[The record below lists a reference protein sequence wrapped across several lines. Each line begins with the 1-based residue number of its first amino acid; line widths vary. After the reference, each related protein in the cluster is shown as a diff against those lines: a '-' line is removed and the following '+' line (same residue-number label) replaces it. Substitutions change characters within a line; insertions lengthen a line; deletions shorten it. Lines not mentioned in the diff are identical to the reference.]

1 MNEMQVFN
9 NEEFGSVRAAEID
22 GDVWLVGKD
31 VADALGYQNPS
42 EAINDHVDSEDRK
55 ILKNSDLLVLNLPP
69 RGMTFINES
78 GLYSLVMS
86 SKLPSAKKFKRWV
99 TSEVL
104 PSIRQHGAYMTPD
117 TLDQMISS
125 PEFGIRL
132 LTELKA
138 EQDKNRELRADNS
151 KLSAENAVLSPK
163 ADYFDELV
171 ERGSLMNFRETAKEL
186 GISPKKMTSFLVEKK
201 YLYRNQHGQLLPYEA
216 KNKGYFELKESY
228 NAKTDWTGTQTLVT
242 VKGRDMLRQLNIL

>member
-1 MNEMQVFN
+1 MNEMQIFN
-9 NEEFGSVRAAEID
+9 NDEFGEIRAAEID
-22 GDVWLVGKD
+22 GSPWFVGKD
-31 VADALGYQNPS
+31 VAEALGYADANK
-42 EAINDHVDSEDRK
+42 AVAMHVDDEDK
-55 ILKNSDLLVLNLPP
+55 LNDKTSLSLGQ
-69 RGMTFINES
+69 RGGWLINES

-104 PSIRQHGAYMTPD
+104 PSIRRHGAYMTPD

-186 GISPKKMTSFLVEKK
+186 GISPRKMTSFLVEKK

>member
-1 MNEMQVFN
+1 MNEMQIFN
-9 NEEFGSVRAAEID
+9 NDEFGEIRVRETD
-22 GDVWLVGKD
+22 GDVWFVGKD
-31 VADALGYQNPS
+31 VAVILGYTNPQK
-42 EAINDHVDSEDRK
+42 AIRDHVDAEDK
-55 ILKNSDLLVLNLPP
+55 GVNETFTPGGKQETI
-69 RGMTFINES
+69 FINES

-201 YLYRNQHGQLLPYEA
+201 YLYRNQHGQLLPYES

>member
-1 MNEMQVFN
+1 MNEMQIFN
-9 NEEFGSVRAAEID
+9 NEEFGEIRVREAD
-22 GDVWLVGKD
+22 GDVWFVGKD
-31 VADALGYQNPS
+31 VASILGYTNPQK
-42 EAINDHVDSEDRK
+42 AIRDHVDEEDK
-55 ILKNSDLLVLNLPP
+55 GVNETFTPGGKQETI
-69 RGMTFINES
+69 FINES

-104 PSIRQHGAYMTPD
+104 PSIRRHGAYMTPD

-186 GISPKKMTSFLVEKK
+186 GISPRKMTSFLVEKK

>member
-9 NEEFGSVRAAEID
+9 NEEFGEIRVRETD
-22 GDVWLVGKD
+22 GDVWFVGKD
-31 VADALGYQNPS
+31 VAVILGYTNPQK
-42 EAINDHVDSEDRK
+42 AIRDHVDAEDK
-55 ILKNSDLLVLNLPP
+55 GVNETFTPGGKQETI
-69 RGMTFINES
+69 FINES

>member
-1 MNEMQVFN
+1 MNEMQIFN
-9 NEEFGSVRAAEID
+9 NDEFGEIRVRETD
-22 GDVWLVGKD
+22 GDVWFVGKD
-31 VADALGYQNPS
+31 VAVILGYTNPQK
-42 EAINDHVDSEDRK
+42 AIRDHVDAEDK
-55 ILKNSDLLVLNLPP
+55 GVNETFTPGGKQETI
-69 RGMTFINES
+69 FINES

>member
-1 MNEMQVFN
+1 MNEMKIFN
-9 NEEFGSVRAAEID
+9 NDEFGEIRVRETD
-22 GDVWLVGKD
+22 GDVWFVGKD
-31 VADALGYQNPS
+31 VAVILGYTNPQK
-42 EAINDHVDSEDRK
+42 AIRDHVDAEDK
-55 ILKNSDLLVLNLPP
+55 GVNETFTPGGKQETI
-69 RGMTFINES
+69 FINES

-104 PSIRQHGAYMTPD
+104 PSIRRHGAYMTPD

-171 ERGSLMNFRETAKEL
+171 DRGSLMNFRETAKEL
-186 GISPKKMTSFLVEKK
+186 GISPRKMTSFLVEKK

>member
-1 MNEMQVFN
+1 MNEMQIFN

-22 GDVWLVGKD
+22 GSPWFVGKD
-31 VADALGYQNPS
+31 VAEALGYADANK
-42 EAINDHVDSEDRK
+42 AVAMHVDDEDK
-55 ILKNSDLLVLNLPP
+55 LNDKTSLSLGQ
-69 RGMTFINES
+69 RGGCLINES

-104 PSIRQHGAYMTPD
+104 PSIRRHGAYMTPD

-186 GISPKKMTSFLVEKK
+186 GISPRKMTSFLVEKK

>member
-1 MNEMQVFN
+1 MNEMQIFN
-9 NEEFGSVRAAEID
+9 NEEFGEIRVRETD
-22 GDVWLVGKD
+22 GDVWFVGKD
-31 VADALGYQNPS
+31 VASILGYTNPQK
-42 EAINDHVDSEDRK
+42 AIRDHVDAEDK
-55 ILKNSDLLVLNLPP
+55 GVNETFTPGGKQETI
-69 RGMTFINES
+69 FINES

-186 GISPKKMTSFLVEKK
+186 GISPRKMTSFLVEKK